1 MKYPVLLLVA
11 AFIIGCCLPAF
22 AGDTPAAPS
31 VQKSAQ
37 RSPVQNVP
45 DLKVE
50 MPTPVQ
56 QRQIQKS
63 PVQKEVIQKTREPRV
78 RFRSRLVIR
87 ERGRLFSRTDSRV
100 DVRVPGVRVR
110 VGGCCGQ

>member
-31 VQKSAQ
+31 VQKSVQ
-37 RSPVQNVP
+37 KSPVQNVP
-45 DLKVE
+45 VLKVE
-50 MPTPVQ
+50 VPVQ
-56 QRQIQKS
+56 KQIQKS
-63 PVQKEVIQKTREPRV
+63 PVQRGVIQKTREPRV

-87 ERGRLFSRTDSRV
+87 ERGRLFSRAGSRV
-100 DVRVPGVRVR
+100 DDD
-110 VGGCCGQ
+110 